1 MREKH
6 WTDEELLLLL
16 FDVKQPD
23 DHLKTCPDCSRQWKD
38 MRHRYESRPEVFS
51 TNIEE
56 RLARQKANIRMR
68 LENKTG
74 RFHPMLVPISAAL
87 AALVLIAVLV
97 FNPKPAEQPAL
108 ETASEDEI
116 IEDIFRTAFNIEP
129 EAIGPV
135 QALFEEP
142 Q

>member
-1 MREKH
+1 MRDKH

-16 FDVKQPD
+16 FDVEQPD
-23 DHLKTCPDCSRQWKD
+23 DHLKTCLDCSRRWEGMQ
-38 MRHRYESRPEVFS
+38 RRYERRPTIGSADLE
-51 TNIEE
+51 N
-56 RLARQKANIRMR
+56 RLAGQRINIHAR
-68 LENKTG
+68 LEKKA
-74 RFHPMLVPISAAL
+74 RKFRPMLVPSLAAL
-87 AALVLIAVLV
+87 AVLILIAVLV